1 MSWRRSG
8 ERAAGKRT
16 LVILDSD
23 HSQRHVEA
31 ELDAYAP
38 LVPVGGYLI
47 VEDSNIGQIRKD
59 LLPGPLEA
67 IERFTAMTDE
77 FEIDRS
83 REKFLITFNPSGYLR
98 RVR

>member
-1 MSWRRSG
+1 VR
-8 ERAAGKRT
+8 
-16 LVILDSD
+16 
-23 HSQRHVEA
+23 
-31 ELDAYAP
+31 
-38 LVPVGGYLI
+38 VGGYVI

-67 IERFTAMTDE
+67 IEAFLAGTNE
-77 FEIDRS
+77 FEIDRR